1 MTRAVTVDLT
11 QRRIVI
17 VTGPPGVAAAT
28 TPVTVSAVPARART
42 LSRGVAAQ
50 VQVTGPDTYAVRYV
64 TATGS
69 GAADGRSWDTATTL
83 QNAHDTLPDAG
94 GVIHIAGGAIPC
106 DNVTW
111 TKPVTADG
119 AGKGATELI
128 VAAASQRGL
137 RLLGDGA
144 GGGASMSTLRDIGFR
159 GSVSATAI
167 SWLLDIDSA
176 DHVLLDNIQFWSVG
190 WDRTDNP
197 ADPPTAIRFSNT
209 QGGGSQHTRMRTVT
223 MRQVFRGFDAINGS
237 SGLIDN
243 ASLISVRRGCFRTNS
258 KYWHLWGFH
267 WPESNAYADAISI
280 EFFGN
285 AEFCTIDGGQIESG
299 AGPAVSDADMIW
311 FRDNAK
317 NIIVETFNYRGDEDG
332 GINQTRLQDAADYIY
347 LGLYTKLG
355 SGAQFANVSSGTNNK
370 IWQAADYTGSFS

>member
-1 MTRAVTVDLT
+1 MHQLIFGNAFVN
-11 QRRIVI
+11 
-17 VTGPPGVAAAT
+17 AE
-28 TPVTVSAVPARART
+28 
-42 LSRGVAAQ
+42 
-50 VQVTGPDTYAVRYV
+50 RYV

-69 GAADGRSWDTATTL
+69 GSASGKSWATATTL
-83 QNAHDTLPDAG
+83 QNAHDTLPDTG

-111 TKPVTADG
+111 TKPITADG

-128 VAAASQRGL
+128 VAATSQRGL

-159 GSVSATAI
+159 GAMSSTAI

-176 DHVLLDNIQFWSVG
+176 DPVILDNIQFWSVG
-190 WDRTDNP
+190 WDRIAAPTYP
-197 ADPPTAIRFSNT
+197 TPTAIRTSST
-209 QGGGSQHTRMRTVT
+209 QGGASKHLRMRTIT

-243 ASLISVRRGCFRTNS
+243 ASLIGCKYGYFRTNS

-267 WPESNAYADAISI
+267 WPASSAAADSICI
-280 EFFGN
+280 EFFGS
-285 AEFCTIDGGQIESG
+285 AEFCTIDGGQIEAG
-299 AGPAVSDADMIW
+299 AGPAVSDTDLIW

-317 NIIVETFNYRGDEDG
+317 NIIVETFNFRGDEDT

-347 LGLYTKLG
+347 LGLYTRLG
-355 SGAQFANVSSGTNNK
+355 SGATFANVSSGTNNK